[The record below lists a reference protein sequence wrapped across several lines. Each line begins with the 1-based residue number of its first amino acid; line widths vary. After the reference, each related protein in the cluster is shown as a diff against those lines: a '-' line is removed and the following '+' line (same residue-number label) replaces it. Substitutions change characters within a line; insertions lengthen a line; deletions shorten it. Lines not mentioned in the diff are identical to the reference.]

1 MPEPPKMES
10 SVEEKHCACGMNFRH
25 PYLLIRHVR
34 VAQKEICPKCYA
46 PLRSHVNRDGEET
59 LFCQECKYSEKNTM
73 TMMRHIQEVA
83 KNRHY
88 PSYGN
93 R

>member
-1 MPEPPKMES
+1 MIMPEIKES
-10 SVEEKHCACGMNFRH
+10 VGDMCACGQKFRH
-25 PYLLIRHVR
+25 QYLLIRHIR
-34 VAQKEICPKCYA
+34 VAQKEICPKCFTT
-46 PLRSHVNRDGEET
+46 LRSSLNRDGEET
-59 LFCQECKYSEKNTM
+59 LFCSECKHSEKNTA

-88 PSYGN
+88 PSYGKQ